1 MNFFRHRPPA
11 LLAALAASVS
21 LLAVAGCTADDGAAV
36 AVPRPDAKTAPLC
49 RSLHTVL
56 PATVDGRRRADPEP
70 RSVYTAGWGNPAII
84 LRCGIVRPPKMIDP
98 KVAQGED
105 PDAIAGGV
113 NGVDWLMEKQGD
125 GTWHFTTAGRKAY
138 VQVTLPKKLSGPDD
152 SAQVLED
159 LAPAVK
165 KAIPTGMASMRG

>member
-1 MNFFRHRPPA
+1 MN
-11 LLAALAASVS
+11 
-21 LLAVAGCTADDGAAV
+21 GQ
-36 AVPRPDAKTAPLC
+36 
-49 RSLHTVL
+49 
-56 PATVDGRRRADPEP
+56 RRADPEP

-98 KVAQGED
+98 KVAQGQD

-138 VQVTLPKKLSGPDD
+138 VQVSLPKKLSGPDD
-152 SAQVLED
+152 STQVLED
-159 LAPAVK
+159 LAAAVK
-165 KAIPTGMASMRG
+165 KAIPEGMASMRG